1 MSMIDITK
9 NPGRL
14 NIYLNAD
21 VKKIDDVCKEVR
33 HFLTGMNVVKDF
45 DIILLIREALIN
57 AIVHGSGNDTKK
69 RVQCEM
75 WFEGFELIVKI
86 SDQGPGFDWRKQ
98 AQEEVDLSS
107 TSGRGL
113 PIMNLYATRV
123 EYNERGNEV
132 VLVKNIMALSG
143 VES

>member
-1 MSMIDITK
+1 MIDITK

-33 HFLTGMNVVKDF
+33 HFLASMNVVKDF

-57 AIVHGSGNDTKK
+57 AIVHGSGSDTKK
-69 RVQCEM
+69 RVQCEL
-75 WFEGFELIVKI
+75 WFEGFELIVKV
-86 SDQGPGFDWRKQ
+86 SDQGPGFDWKSQ
-98 AQEEVDLSS
+98 FQEEVELSS

-132 VLVKNIMALSG
+132 ILVKNIMALSG